1 MTWWRRIFRRR
12 ALERELDAELRDHFE
27 RQVADGIRGGR
38 SEADV
43 RREMRLTFGGLD
55 QVKEACRDVRRPRAL
70 ADLGADLR
78 FAWRILAKDRW
89 FTAGAVLTLA
99 LAMGVANTTFIATY
113 ANVWRDL
120 PFERPNRIA
129 IMRTLDARGRVGGVS
144 YPDFKDWRRDARVFD
159 GMAAAFTSGT
169 ISLGRDGAVPEQF
182 DGLYVSADTFTV
194 LRVKPVLGRDFSA
207 ADDRPGA
214 EAVAIIGSN
223 IWKGR
228 YGASRDV
235 LGRKVSVNG
244 TTPATIIGVMPDGFH
259 FIDFTDV
266 WLPLSQMPAATL
278 QRRDARAL
286 FMIGRLPDGIGLD
299 RVRTDLSPIAAN
311 LAVTHP
317 ETNKDVGPLVNS
329 LDEAYNGGLGLT
341 DSFIFMP
348 LLAAA
353 FVLLI
358 ASANLAN
365 LLLARAAY
373 RSREIAIRVAIGATR
388 WRIVRQ
394 LLIESLLL
402 ALVAWVL
409 AVGFSWL
416 TLNWTSRADP
426 VLPYWRLKMDLRLLS
441 FLAAVALLTTGLFGL
456 APALYASHR
465 GTADGLK
472 DGGRMSATPKTRRW
486 THALLVGQFALTLAL
501 LNGAGL
507 TAKTFYKSYALDLN
521 VLTSDGVTTVI
532 RLPPQ
537 KYATPEQRVTF
548 HEQLRARLMAFPGIT
563 ASTIVSAPPFTSA
576 GRRRLTAV
584 DGRPLSDP
592 PPNVTTVVVDPA
604 YFHTVVRGLVLGESF
619 SELDGT
625 PGHEAA
631 IVNKR
636 FADVYVGLGNPI
648 GRHLE
653 LQPPSV
659 QPAYDDVLAGRASD
673 ARGTSRAGGGGPVPV
688 TIIGVSPDIRQE
700 SDAVPIVY
708 LPFRAEAPA
717 GVTLIVRGS
726 GGPAR
731 VVSTARDAANAIDPD
746 LALGVVRTLDKLR
759 DRSRVFSSDMASQ
772 FATIGGLAL
781 VFSGVGLY
789 STMAYSVRRRRQEIA
804 IRMALGARATHV
816 RWLFLRTGAWVVVGG
831 LVLGVPASLAV
842 GRLLQNN
849 VVRADSRDSVV
860 LIAMVAVLATVA
872 LIASI
877 VPARRAT
884 CVEPTTALR
893 ME

>member
-1 MTWWRRIFRRR
+1 MTWWRRMLRRR
-12 ALERELDAELRDHFE
+12 ALERELDAELRDHIE
-27 RQVADGIRGGR
+27 REVADGVRAGQ

-43 RREMRLTFGGLD
+43 RRQMRLTSGGLD

-78 FAWRILAKDRW
+78 SAWRILAKDRW
-89 FTAGAVLTLA
+89 FTAGAILTLA
-99 LAMGVANTTFIATY
+99 LAMGVANTTFIGTY
-113 ANVWRDL
+113 ANLRRDL
-120 PFERPNRIA
+120 PFEAPSRIA
-129 IMRTLDARGRVGGVS
+129 IVRTLDGRGREGGVS
-144 YPDFKDWRRDARVFD
+144 YPDFEDWRRDARVFD
-159 GMAAAFTSGT
+159 GMAAAFASGT

-182 DGLYVSADTFTV
+182 NGLYVSADTFTV

-223 IWKGR
+223 IWKSR

-244 TTPATIIGVMPDGFH
+244 TTPATIIGVMPDGFQ
-259 FIDFTDV
+259 FVDFVDV
-266 WLPLSQMPAATL
+266 WLPLSQMPGSTL

-286 FMIGRLPDGIGLD
+286 FMIGRLPDGIDLD
-299 RVRTDLSPIAAN
+299 RVRAELSPIAAN
-311 LAVTHP
+311 LSVTYP
-317 ETNKDVGPLVNS
+317 ETNKDVRPPVDS
-329 LDEAYNGGLGLT
+329 LDVAYNGGLTSPL
-341 DSFIFMP
+341 P
-348 LLAAA
+348 LLTAA

-365 LLLARAAY
+365 LLLARAAH

-402 ALVAWVL
+402 AFVAWIL
-409 AVGFSWL
+409 AVEFSWL
-416 TLNWTSRADP
+416 SLKLSSSQVSN
-426 VLPYWRLKMDLRLLS
+426 VLPYWRLKMDVRLLGI
-441 FLAAVALLTTGLFGL
+441 LAAVALLTTGLFGL
-456 APALYASHR
+456 APALYAARR

-472 DGGRMSATPKTRRW
+472 EGGRISATPKTRRW
-486 THALLVGQFALTLAL
+486 THELLVGQFALTLAL

-507 TAKTFYKSYALDLN
+507 AAKTFYKFNALDLN
-521 VLTSDGVTTVI
+521 VQTSDAITTFI

-537 KYATPEQRVTF
+537 TYATPEQRVAF
-548 HEQLRARLMAFPGIT
+548 HQQLRARLMAVPGIT
-563 ASTIVSAPPFTSA
+563 ASTIASAPPFTPA
-576 GRRRLTAV
+576 GRRPLTAL
-584 DGRPLSDP
+584 DGRPASDP
-592 PPNVTTVVVDPA
+592 PPDVMTVVVEPA

-619 SELDGT
+619 SELHGT
-625 PGHEAA
+625 AGHEAA
-631 IVNKR
+631 IVNQR
-636 FADVYVGLGNPI
+636 FADVYLGAGSPI

-653 LQPPSV
+653 LRPPSP
-659 QPAYDDVLAGRASD
+659 QP
-673 ARGTSRAGGGGPVPV
+673 TPPVPV
-688 TIIGVSPDIRQE
+688 TIIGVSPDIRQGMG
-700 SDAVPIVY
+700 DAVPMVY

-731 VVSTARDAANAIDPD
+731 VVSAARDAANAIDPD
-746 LALGVVRTLDKLR
+746 LALGVVRTLDELR
-759 DRSRVFSSDMASQ
+759 DRSRLASTGGASG
-772 FATIGGLAL
+772 FAKSGLAL
-781 VFSGVGLY
+781 VLSGVGLY
-789 STMAYSVRRRRQEIA
+789 SAMAYAVRRRTQEIA
-804 IRMALGARATHV
+804 IRMALGAQATHV

-849 VVRADSRDSVV
+849 VVRTDARDLAT
-860 LIAMVAVLATVA
+860 LIVTVAVLVTVA
-872 LIASI
+872 LVASI

-884 CVEPTTALR
+884 RIEPTTALR
-893 ME
+893 IE